1 VLMNLVGNA
10 IKFTETGHVRVALD
24 VQEQLTEA
32 VMLRATITDTGI
44 GIAPERLV
52 RVFDEFTQAESDHA
66 RRFGGTGLGL
76 TICKRLVEMQGG
88 TITATSAVGQGST
101 FSFTIPYAT
110 SDEKQDT
117 DILYGREI
125 SRPDRS
131 RRDLRILLVEDN
143 KLNVLVA
150 QEELSNAFPTAQ
162 VEVATDGQRALDLLR
177 TNTYD
182 VILMDV
188 QMPVMDGFEATR
200 AIRSLG
206 GDRSRIPIVAM
217 TANVMEAE
225 VQQCKDAGMD
235 GFIPKP
241 FKQEELV
248 AAIEQAIG

>member
-1 VLMNLVGNA
+1 MG
-10 IKFTETGHVRVALD
+10 K
-24 VQEQLTEA
+24 
-32 VMLRATITDTGI
+32 
-44 GIAPERLV
+44 
-52 RVFDEFTQAESDHA
+52 
-66 RRFGGTGLGL
+66 
-76 TICKRLVEMQGG
+76 
-88 TITATSAVGQGST
+88 GSS
-101 FSFTIPYAT
+101 FAFTIPYAT

-162 VEVATDGQRALDLLR
+162 VVVATDGQRALDLLR
-177 TNTYD
+177 TSTYD

-188 QMPVMDGFEATR
+188 QMPVMDGFEAT
-200 AIRSLG
+200 SVPSVPLG
-206 GDRSRIPIVAM
+206 GDSSRIPIVAM

>member
-1 VLMNLVGNA
+1 M
-10 IKFTETGHVRVALD
+10 
-24 VQEQLTEA
+24 
-32 VMLRATITDTGI
+32 
-44 GIAPERLV
+44 
-52 RVFDEFTQAESDHA
+52 
-66 RRFGGTGLGL
+66 
-76 TICKRLVEMQGG
+76 
-88 TITATSAVGQGST
+88 
-101 FSFTIPYAT
+101 
-110 SDEKQDT
+110 
-117 DILYGREI
+117 
-125 SRPDRS
+125 
-131 RRDLRILLVEDN
+131 
-143 KLNVLVA
+143 NVLVA
-150 QEELSNAFPTAQ
+150 QEELANAFPAAQ
-162 VEVATDGQRALDLLR
+162 VVVATDGQRALDLLR